1 MNFKQIETFLW
12 IARLGSFAAAA
23 ERLQTTQSAVSV
35 RIHEL
40 EQALGV
46 KLFDRRHRG
55 AKLTPKG
62 QDLIGMAE
70 HLMVTVDKIQSSIG
84 DPNSL
89 AGVVRVGVADLI
101 AITWLSDL
109 IPKVCKHHPNAT
121 LDLEVGM
128 AVELIDKLRR
138 GDLDVVLVPG
148 DIWADEF
155 EAVSLGNAEFLWM
168 ASPRL
173 ILPPRKLT
181 PRDLQQWPIITLSRQ
196 SYHHR
201 VVHQWFKSG
210 DAVTRQIVFCNS
222 NSVIVAL
229 TIGGLGVGLIPPHFV
244 HNHLDDGSL
253 IIVDAKPDIPPVE
266 FFALMPRDNASP
278 LARVIAQMAARA
290 SPFPK
295 KAPERRVKRRGNA

>member
-1 MNFKQIETFLW
+1 MNLKQIETFLW

-40 EQALGV
+40 EQTLGV

-84 DPNSL
+84 DPESL

-101 AITWLSDL
+101 AITWLCDL
-109 IPKVCKHHPNAT
+109 VPKVCKLHPNAT

-128 AVELIDKLRR
+128 AVELVEKLRR

-148 DIWADEF
+148 DIRAGEF

-168 ASPRL
+168 VSPRL
-173 ILPPRKLT
+173 ELPPRVLT
-181 PRDLQQWPIITLSRQ
+181 PQDLQQWPIITLSQQ

-210 DAVTRQIVFCNS
+210 DAACRQIVFCNS
-222 NSVIVAL
+222 ISVIVAL
-229 TIGGLGVGLIPPHFV
+229 TIGGLGIGLIPPHFARA
-244 HNHLDDGSL
+244 HLDNGSL
-253 IIVDAKPDIPPVE
+253 TIVAAKPDIPPVE
-266 FFALMPRDNASP
+266 FFAFMPSDNVSP
-278 LARVIAQMAARA
+278 LARVIARMAARV

-295 KAPERRVKRRGNA
+295 KALERRVRRRDNA